1 MRWSGDQRVT
11 DTFSTAVAQLADPRP
26 PVRLGGLYTLE
37 FIGQDNPAQRPAVA
51 DVICAYLRM
60 PWAATNDD
68 VPVRRAAQ
76 QILARHLRPVHRLAF
91 WPGIGL
97 DLTGAHLIGL
107 DLTGC
112 RVDGVASF
120 DRAVLHE
127 STMARGTVFCS
138 DARFRGAVFT
148 SDAWFDTA
156 VFHAAAHFETATFHG
171 DAWFGGVD
179 IASSAGFSG
188 VVFNGHA
195 WFAAAVL
202 RGRATFND
210 AIFQRSAGFR
220 GARCDDGVVL
230 AGATFRGPARVS
242 RRGDGWNIC
251 PPGWRVATDPDNEA
265 VGHLH
270 WAGALD
276 SPDTRSTV
284 APA

>member
-1 MRWSGDQRVT
+1 MRWSAQQRVT
-11 DTFSTAVAQLADPRP
+11 DTFATAVGQLQDLRP

-37 FIGQDNPAQRPAVA
+37 LIGQHSPDQRAAVV

-76 QILARHLRPVHRLAF
+76 QILTRHLRPAHPATF
-91 WPGIGL
+91 WPGTGL
-97 DLTGAHLIGL
+97 DLSGARLVGL
-107 DLTGC
+107 DLSGC
-112 RVDGVASF
+112 RVDGAACF

-127 STMARGTVFCS
+127 PVVARGAVFGA
-138 DARFRGAVFT
+138 DVRFRGAVFT
-148 SDAWFDTA
+148 EDAWFDTA
-156 VFHAAAHFETATFHG
+156 TFAASAHFETATFHG

-179 IASSAGFSG
+179 VSGAAGFSG

-220 GARCDDGVVL
+220 GARCDGGLVL

-242 RRGDGWNIC
+242 RRGEGWNIC
-251 PPGWRVATDPDNEA
+251 PPGWRVMPDPDNRA

-276 SPDTRSTV
+276 APDTRNTLS
-284 APA
+284 PA